1 MGNSKEEITNLKDSL
16 NIEDVIGTYVQLESK
31 LGGKWIGLCP
41 FHDDST
47 PSMHVHTGKQIFKC
61 FACNEGGDVIA
72 FISKIKS
79 CTFAEAVNLLCQE
92 WCNGSTPP
100 PQHIERREK
109 AREQKPL
116 ATPAQ
121 LAAMEAD
128 NVKFMRSMYA
138 FIPPLASL
146 GDLMKAGDTGLVN
159 DTRLM
164 SNAGLVNDT
173 GLLNNTESE
182 SEVSQFSRISFAK
195 NDTGLLNNTESEGNT
210 GLLNDNGLNSHYK
223 PEYYSWME
231 GGKYHPDCD
240 GITQTYVDYEVSM
253 AKSTVPSAFKAMR
266 GRIVFP
272 IRDEN
277 NRLVAFAGRT
287 TQTITEENRKYT
299 TKYVNSETSDLYNK
313 SRTLYGLHLAGEPIR
328 TETFAFLTEGYK
340 DTLSMVAAGF
350 KNTVA
355 QCGAAFTDDQA
366 ELLKRYTKRV
376 AVLMDAD
383 DRGREIAAAAI
394 AVLHRHGM
402 QTSELL
408 LPPGEDP
415 DSLFRRLGKRAF
427 RTIVAESQ
435 LTGHLQTIQES
446 TGVDLASFASSTP
459 SSKNDGTNGAEGSNS
474 TQSNRNGETLGIE
487 GTGNQEVIRMNG
499 ESTYNGQHF
508 MDADGFD
515 VNGTERQAEKSSEAV
530 LQSDRPRL
538 MAREQEL
545 QHQMRKLGSKRFL
558 FGQGPERMQINT
570 ELMKLRSQ
578 LSEVSKQLNR
588 PVVWYK

>member
-1 MGNSKEEITNLKDSL
+1 MNDNSKEEIAKLKEAL
-16 NIEDVIGTYVQLESK
+16 NIEDVIGTYVELEYK
-31 LGGKWIGLCP
+31 LGGKCLGLCP

-79 CTFAEAVNLLCQE
+79 CTFAEAVNLLRQE

-109 AREQKPL
+109 ARAQKPA

-121 LAAMEAD
+121 LAAMEAE
-128 NVKFMRSMYA
+128 NVKFMRSMYGHHPA
-138 FIPPLASL
+138 LA
-146 GDLMKAGDTGLVN
+146 
-159 DTRLM
+159 RIH
-164 SNAGLVNDT
+164 
-173 GLLNNTESE
+173 
-182 SEVSQFSRISFAK
+182 EVK
-195 NDTGLLNNTESEGNT
+195 LD
-210 GLLNDNGLNSHYK
+210 DD
-223 PEYYSWME
+223 SWMD
-231 GGKYHPDCD
+231 GNKYHPDCSD
-240 GITQTYVDYEVSM
+240 ITQTYVDFEVSQ

-287 TQTITEENRKYT
+287 TQTITDENRSYT
-299 TKYVNSETSDLYNK
+299 PKYVNSQTSDLYNK

-340 DTLSMVAAGF
+340 DTLAMVAAGF

-355 QCGAAFTDDQA
+355 QCGAAFTDDHA

-394 AVLHRHGM
+394 TVLHRHGM

-415 DSLFRRLGKRAF
+415 DSLFRRLGKHAF

-435 LTGHLQTIQES
+435 LTGHLQALKES
-446 TGVDLASFASSTP
+446 TGMDLASFVSSNP
-459 SSKNDGTNGAEGSNS
+459 SSMSEEASHNPLYNPEANGADGNS
-474 TQSNRNGETLGIE
+474 ELSL
-487 GTGNQEVIRMNG
+487 
-499 ESTYNGQHF
+499 
-508 MDADGFD
+508 
-515 VNGTERQAEKSSEAV
+515 

>member
-1 MGNSKEEITNLKDSL
+1 MGNSKEEIAKLKEAL
-16 NIEDVIGTYVQLESK
+16 NIEDVIGTYVELEYK
-31 LGGKWIGLCP
+31 LGGKCLGLCP

-79 CTFAEAVNLLCQE
+79 CTFAEAVNLLRQE

-100 PQHIERREK
+100 PQQIERREK
-109 AREQKPL
+109 AKAQKQP

-121 LAAMEAD
+121 LAAMEAE
-128 NVKFMRSMYA
+128 NVKFMRSMYGHHPA
-138 FIPPLASL
+138 LA
-146 GDLMKAGDTGLVN
+146 
-159 DTRLM
+159 RIH
-164 SNAGLVNDT
+164 
-173 GLLNNTESE
+173 
-182 SEVSQFSRISFAK
+182 EVK
-195 NDTGLLNNTESEGNT
+195 LD
-210 GLLNDNGLNSHYK
+210 DH
-223 PEYYSWME
+223 SWMD
-231 GGKYHPDCD
+231 GNKYHPDCSD
-240 GITQTYVDYEVSM
+240 ITQTYVDFEVSQ
-253 AKSTVPSAFKAMR
+253 AGSTVPSAFKAMR

-287 TQTITEENRKYT
+287 TQTITDENRSYT
-299 TKYVNSETSDLYNK
+299 PKYVNSQTSELYNK

-340 DTLSMVAAGF
+340 DTLAMVAAGF

-355 QCGAAFTDDQA
+355 QCGAAFTDDHA

-415 DSLFRRLGKRAF
+415 DSLFRRIGKRAF

-435 LTGHLQTIQES
+435 LTGHLQAIRES
-446 TGVDLASFASSTP
+446 TGMDLSSFATSTP
-459 SSKNDGTNGAEGSNS
+459 SSMG
-474 TQSNRNGETLGIE
+474 E
-487 GTGNQEVIRMNG
+487 GTAGTKGTENREVILMNG
-499 ESTYNGQHF
+499 EASDNGHHCLE
-508 MDADGFD
+508 ADGLD
-515 VNGTERQAEKSSEAV
+515 VNGTERQSGNNSEAV

>member
-1 MGNSKEEITNLKDSL
+1 MNDNSKEEIAKLKEAV
-16 NIEDVIGTYVQLESK
+16 NIEDVIGTYVELEYK
-31 LGGKWIGLCP
+31 LGGKCLGLCP

-79 CTFAEAVNLLCQE
+79 CTFAEAVNLLRQE

-100 PQHIERREK
+100 QQHIERREK
-109 AREQKPL
+109 AKAQKPP

-121 LAAMEAD
+121 LAAMETE
-128 NVKFMRSMYA
+128 NVKFMRSMYGHHPA
-138 FIPPLASL
+138 LA
-146 GDLMKAGDTGLVN
+146 
-159 DTRLM
+159 RIH
-164 SNAGLVNDT
+164 
-173 GLLNNTESE
+173 
-182 SEVSQFSRISFAK
+182 EVK
-195 NDTGLLNNTESEGNT
+195 LD
-210 GLLNDNGLNSHYK
+210 DH
-223 PEYYSWME
+223 SWMD
-231 GGKYHPDCD
+231 GNKYHPDCD
-240 GITQTYVDYEVSM
+240 GITQTYVDFEVGQ
-253 AKSTVPSAFKAMR
+253 AKSTVPGAFKAMR

-287 TQTITEENRKYT
+287 TQTITDENRSYT
-299 TKYVNSETSDLYNK
+299 PKYVNSQTSDLYNK

-340 DTLSMVAAGF
+340 DTLAMVAAGF

-355 QCGAAFTDDQA
+355 QCGAAFTDDHA

-415 DSLFRRLGKRAF
+415 DSLFRRLGKQAF

-435 LTGHLQTIQES
+435 LTGHLQAIKES
-446 TGVDLASFASSTP
+446 TGMDLANMCT
-459 SSKNDGTNGAEGSNS
+459 EGSGNS
-474 TQSNRNGETLGIE
+474 EL
-487 GTGNQEVIRMNG
+487 IRMNG
-499 ESTYNGQHF
+499 EEMTDPLYDPEANG
-508 MDADGFD
+508 A
-515 VNGTERQAEKSSEAV
+515 NGNNELS
-530 LQSDRPRL
+530 LMQSDRPRL

>member
-1 MGNSKEEITNLKDSL
+1 MGNSKEEIAKLKEVV

-41 FHDDST
+41 FHDDTT

-79 CTFAEAVNLLCQE
+79 CTFAEAVNLLRQE

-100 PQHIERREK
+100 PQQIARREK
-109 AREQKPL
+109 AKQKPT

-121 LAAMEAD
+121 LAAMEAN
-128 NVKFMRSMYA
+128 NVKFMRSMYGHHPA
-138 FIPPLASL
+138 LA
-146 GDLMKAGDTGLVN
+146 
-159 DTRLM
+159 RIH
-164 SNAGLVNDT
+164 
-173 GLLNNTESE
+173 
-182 SEVSQFSRISFAK
+182 EVK
-195 NDTGLLNNTESEGNT
+195 LD
-210 GLLNDNGLNSHYK
+210 DD
-223 PEYYSWME
+223 SWMD
-231 GGKYHPDCD
+231 GNKYHPDCSD
-240 GITQTYVDYEVSM
+240 ITQTYVDFEVSQ
-253 AKSTVPSAFKAMR
+253 AGSTVPSAFKAMR

-287 TQTITEENRKYT
+287 TQTITDENRSYT
-299 TKYVNSETSDLYNK
+299 PKYVNSQTSDLYNK

-340 DTLSMVAAGF
+340 DTLAMVAAGF

-415 DSLFRRLGKRAF
+415 DSLFRRIGKHAF

-435 LTGHLQTIQES
+435 LTGHLQALKES
-446 TGVDLASFASSTP
+446 TGMDLASLVSDNP
-459 SSKNDGTNGAEGSNS
+459 
-474 TQSNRNGETLGIE
+474 L
-487 GTGNQEVIRMNG
+487 
-499 ESTYNGQHF
+499 ESPE
-508 MDADGFD
+508 AD
-515 VNGTERQAEKSSEAV
+515 EAYIINTM
-530 LQSDRPRL
+530 QSDRPRL

>member
-79 CTFAEAVNLLCQE
+79 CTFAEAVNLLRQE

-100 PQHIERREK
+100 QQQIARRERAK
-109 AREQKPL
+109 AQKPP

-121 LAAMEAD
+121 LAAMEAE
-128 NVKFMRSMYA
+128 NVKFMRSMYG
-138 FIPPLASL
+138 FFPPLATSS
-146 GDLMKAGDTGLVN
+146 DLMKAGYTGSIVNTGLVN
-159 DTRLM
+159 DTRLLDNAELVNDTRLM
-164 SNAGLVNDT
+164 GNAGLVNDT
-173 GLLNNTESE
+173 GLLNNTE
-182 SEVSQFSRISFAK
+182 
-195 NDTGLLNNTESEGNT
+195 LEGNT
-210 GLLNDNGLNSHYK
+210 GGNGNGLNRHYK

-240 GITQTYVDYEVSM
+240 GITQTYVDFEVSQ
-253 AKSTVPSAFKAMR
+253 AKSTVPSAFKAMK

-287 TQTITEENRKYT
+287 TQTITDENRSYT
-299 TKYVNSETSDLYNK
+299 PKYVNSQTSDLYNK

-340 DTLSMVAAGF
+340 DTLAMVAAGF

-355 QCGAAFTDDQA
+355 QCGGAFTNDQA

-415 DSLFRRLGKRAF
+415 DSLFRRIGKRAF

-435 LTGHLQTIQES
+435 LNGHLQALKDS
-446 TGVDLASFASSTP
+446 TGVDLASLVSDNQSSTIGG
-459 SSKNDGTNGAEGSNS
+459 SFGT
-474 TQSNRNGETLGIE
+474 E
-487 GTGNQEVIRMNG
+487 GTGNREVIRMNG
-499 ESTYNGQHF
+499 EATNIERHYLE
-508 MDADGFD
+508 ADGFD

>member
-1 MGNSKEEITNLKDSL
+1 MNDNSKEEIAKLKEAV
-16 NIEDVIGTYVQLESK
+16 NIEDVISTYVELEYK
-31 LGGKWIGLCP
+31 LGGKCLGLCP

-79 CTFAEAVNLLCQE
+79 CTFAEAVNLLRQE

-109 AREQKPL
+109 AKAQKPP

-121 LAAMEAD
+121 LAAMEAE
-128 NVKFMRSMYA
+128 NVKFMRSMYG
-138 FIPPLASL
+138 FHPPLATL
-146 GDLMKAGDTGLVN
+146 GDLMKAGYIGSIVNTGLVN
-159 DTRLM
+159 DTRLLGNAELVNDTRLM
-164 SNAGLVNDT
+164 GNAGLVKDT
-173 GLLNNTESE
+173 GLLNNTE
-182 SEVSQFSRISFAK
+182 
-195 NDTGLLNNTESEGNT
+195 LEGNT
-210 GLLNDNGLNSHYK
+210 GGNGNGLNRHYK

-240 GITQTYVDYEVSM
+240 GITQTYVDYEVSQ
-253 AKSTVPSAFKAMR
+253 AGSTVPSAFKAMR

-287 TQTITEENRKYT
+287 TQTITDENRSYT
-299 TKYVNSETSDLYNK
+299 PKYVNSQTSDLYNK

-340 DTLSMVAAGF
+340 DTLAMVAAGF

-415 DSLFRRLGKRAF
+415 DSLFRRLGKQAF

-435 LTGHLQTIQES
+435 LTGHLQALKES
-446 TGVDLASFASSTP
+446 TGMDLASFASSSL
-459 SSKNDGTNGAEGSNS
+459 SSTNDGTNGAKGSSS
-474 TQSNRNGETLGIE
+474 TLSNINGEALGIE

-499 ESTYNGQHF
+499 ESTYNGHHF
-508 MDADGFD
+508 LEADGLD
-515 VNGTERQAEKSSEAV
+515 VNGTERQSGNSSDAV

>member
-1 MGNSKEEITNLKDSL
+1 MGNSKEEIAKLKEAV
-16 NIEDVIGTYVQLESK
+16 NIEDVIGTYVELEYK
-31 LGGKWIGLCP
+31 LGGKCLGLCP

-61 FACNEGGDVIA
+61 FACNEGGDMIA

-79 CTFAEAVNLLCQE
+79 CTFAEAVNLLRQE

-109 AREQKPL
+109 AREQKPA

-121 LAAMEAD
+121 LAAMEAE
-128 NVKFMRSMYA
+128 NVKFMRSMYGHHPA
-138 FIPPLASL
+138 LA
-146 GDLMKAGDTGLVN
+146 
-159 DTRLM
+159 RIH
-164 SNAGLVNDT
+164 
-173 GLLNNTESE
+173 
-182 SEVSQFSRISFAK
+182 EVK
-195 NDTGLLNNTESEGNT
+195 VD
-210 GLLNDNGLNSHYK
+210 DH
-223 PEYYSWME
+223 SWMD
-231 GGKYHPDCD
+231 GNKYHPDCD
-240 GITQTYVDYEVSM
+240 SITQTYVDYEVSM

-287 TQTITEENRKYT
+287 TQTITDENRSYT
-299 TKYVNSETSDLYNK
+299 PKYVNSQTSDLYNK

-340 DTLSMVAAGF
+340 DTLAMVAAGF

-355 QCGAAFTDDQA
+355 QCGAAFTDDHA

-383 DRGREIAAAAI
+383 DRGREIASAAI

-415 DSLFRRLGKRAF
+415 DSLFRRIGKRAF
-427 RTIVAESQ
+427 RTILAESQ
-435 LTGHLQTIQES
+435 LTGHLQALKEN
-446 TGVDLASFASSTP
+446 TGVDLA
-459 SSKNDGTNGAEGSNS
+459 NMCMEGSGNS
-474 TQSNRNGETLGIE
+474 EL
-487 GTGNQEVIRMNG
+487 IRMNG
-499 ESTYNGQHF
+499 EEMNDALYNPE
-508 MDADGFD
+508 ADGLD
-515 VNGTERQAEKSSEAV
+515 INETERQSGNSSDAV

>member
-1 MGNSKEEITNLKDSL
+1 MGNSKEEIAKLKEAL
-16 NIEDVIGTYVQLESK
+16 NIEDVIGTYVELEYK
-31 LGGKWIGLCP
+31 LGGKCLGLCP

-79 CTFAEAVNLLCQE
+79 CTFAEAVNLLRQE

-100 PQHIERREK
+100 QQHIARREK
-109 AREQKPL
+109 AKQKPA

-121 LAAMEAD
+121 LAAMEAE
-128 NVKFMRSMYA
+128 NVKFMRSMYGHHPA
-138 FIPPLASL
+138 LA
-146 GDLMKAGDTGLVN
+146 
-159 DTRLM
+159 RIH
-164 SNAGLVNDT
+164 
-173 GLLNNTESE
+173 
-182 SEVSQFSRISFAK
+182 EVK
-195 NDTGLLNNTESEGNT
+195 LD
-210 GLLNDNGLNSHYK
+210 D
-223 PEYYSWME
+223 PSWMD
-231 GGKYHPDCD
+231 GNKYHPDCD
-240 GITQTYVDYEVSM
+240 GITQAYVDFEVSQ

-287 TQTITEENRKYT
+287 TQTITDENRSYT
-299 TKYVNSETSDLYNK
+299 PKYVNSQTSDLYNK

-340 DTLSMVAAGF
+340 DTLAMVAAGF

-355 QCGAAFTDDQA
+355 QCGAAFTDDHA

-415 DSLFRRLGKRAF
+415 DSLFRRIGKHAF

-435 LTGHLQTIQES
+435 LTGHLQAIKES
-446 TGVDLASFASSTP
+446 TGVDLASLVSDNPLQSPEADEADIIST
-459 SSKNDGTNGAEGSNS
+459 
-474 TQSNRNGETLGIE
+474 
-487 GTGNQEVIRMNG
+487 M
-499 ESTYNGQHF
+499 
-508 MDADGFD
+508 
-515 VNGTERQAEKSSEAV
+515 
-530 LQSDRPRL
+530 QSDRPRL

>member
-1 MGNSKEEITNLKDSL
+1 
-16 NIEDVIGTYVQLESK
+16 
-31 LGGKWIGLCP
+31 
-41 FHDDST
+41 
-47 PSMHVHTGKQIFKC
+47 
-61 FACNEGGDVIA
+61 
-72 FISKIKS
+72 
-79 CTFAEAVNLLCQE
+79 
-92 WCNGSTPP
+92 
-100 PQHIERREK
+100 
-109 AREQKPL
+109 
-116 ATPAQ
+116 
-121 LAAMEAD
+121 
-128 NVKFMRSMYA
+128 
-138 FIPPLASL
+138 
-146 GDLMKAGDTGLVN
+146 
-159 DTRLM
+159 
-164 SNAGLVNDT
+164 
-173 GLLNNTESE
+173 
-182 SEVSQFSRISFAK
+182 
-195 NDTGLLNNTESEGNT
+195 
-210 GLLNDNGLNSHYK
+210 
-223 PEYYSWME
+223 
-231 GGKYHPDCD
+231 
-240 GITQTYVDYEVSM
+240 M

-287 TQTITEENRKYT
+287 TQTITDENRSYT
-299 TKYVNSETSDLYNK
+299 PKYVNSQTSDLYNK

-340 DTLSMVAAGF
+340 DTLAMVAAGF

-355 QCGAAFTDDQA
+355 QCGAAFTDDHA

-415 DSLFRRLGKRAF
+415 DSLFRRIGKRAF

-435 LTGHLQTIQES
+435 LTGHLQALKES
-446 TGVDLASFASSTP
+446 TGMDLA
-459 SSKNDGTNGAEGSNS
+459 NMCMEGSGNS
-474 TQSNRNGETLGIE
+474 EL
-487 GTGNQEVIRMNG
+487 IRMNG
-499 ESTYNGQHF
+499 EEMTDLLYYPEANG
-508 MDADGFD
+508 A
-515 VNGTERQAEKSSEAV
+515 NGNNELS
-530 LQSDRPRL
+530 LMQSDRPRL

>member
-1 MGNSKEEITNLKDSL
+1 MGNSKEEIAKLKEAV
-16 NIEDVIGTYVQLESK
+16 NIEDVIGTYVELEYK
-31 LGGKWIGLCP
+31 LGGKCLGLCP

-79 CTFAEAVNLLCQE
+79 CTFAEAVNLLRQE

-109 AREQKPL
+109 AKAQKQP

-121 LAAMEAD
+121 LAAMEAE
-128 NVKFMRSMYA
+128 NVKFMRSMYGHHPA
-138 FIPPLASL
+138 LA
-146 GDLMKAGDTGLVN
+146 
-159 DTRLM
+159 RIH
-164 SNAGLVNDT
+164 
-173 GLLNNTESE
+173 
-182 SEVSQFSRISFAK
+182 EVK
-195 NDTGLLNNTESEGNT
+195 LD
-210 GLLNDNGLNSHYK
+210 D
-223 PEYYSWME
+223 PSWMD
-231 GGKYHPDCD
+231 GNKYHPDCSD
-240 GITQTYVDYEVSM
+240 ITQTYVDFEVSQ
-253 AKSTVPSAFKAMR
+253 AKSTVPGAFKAMR

-287 TQTITEENRKYT
+287 TQTITDENRSYT
-299 TKYVNSETSDLYNK
+299 PKYVNSQTSDLYNK

-340 DTLSMVAAGF
+340 DTLAMVAAGF

-355 QCGAAFTDDQA
+355 QCGAAFTDDHA

-415 DSLFRRLGKRAF
+415 DSLFRRIGKHAF

-435 LTGHLQTIQES
+435 LTGHLQALKES
-446 TGVDLASFASSTP
+446 TGMDLASFASHTRSSLNGDST
-459 SSKNDGTNGAEGSNS
+459 NNGHHYLE
-474 TQSNRNGETLGIE
+474 
-487 GTGNQEVIRMNG
+487 
-499 ESTYNGQHF
+499 
-508 MDADGFD
+508 ADGLD

-530 LQSDRPRL
+530 LKSDRPRL

>member
-1 MGNSKEEITNLKDSL
+1 MSIMNDNSKEEITKLKEAV
-16 NIEDVIGTYVQLESK
+16 NIEDVIGTYVELEYK
-31 LGGKWIGLCP
+31 LGGKGLGLCP

-79 CTFAEAVNLLCQE
+79 CTFAEAVNLLRQE

-100 PQHIERREK
+100 PQHVARREK
-109 AREQKPL
+109 ARAQKPP

-121 LAAMEAD
+121 LAAMEAE
-128 NVKFMRSMYA
+128 NVKFMRSMYG
-138 FIPPLASL
+138 FHPPLATL
-146 GDLMKAGDTGLVN
+146 GDLMKAGYTGSIVNTGLVN
-159 DTRLM
+159 DTRLLDNAELLNDTRLM
-164 SNAGLVNDT
+164 GNAGLVKDT
-173 GLLNNTESE
+173 GLLNNTE
-182 SEVSQFSRISFAK
+182 
-195 NDTGLLNNTESEGNT
+195 LEGNT
-210 GLLNDNGLNSHYK
+210 GGNGNGLNRHYK

-287 TQTITEENRKYT
+287 TQTITDENRSYT
-299 TKYVNSETSDLYNK
+299 PKYVNSQTSDLYNK

-340 DTLSMVAAGF
+340 DTLAMVAAGF

-355 QCGAAFTDDQA
+355 QCGAAFTDDHA

-415 DSLFRRLGKRAF
+415 DSLFRRIGKHAF

-435 LTGHLQTIQES
+435 LTGHLQALKES
-446 TGVDLASFASSTP
+446 TGVDLA
-459 SSKNDGTNGAEGSNS
+459 NMCMEEEG
-474 TQSNRNGETLGIE
+474 NR
-487 GTGNQEVIRMNG
+487 EVIRTNG
-499 ESTYNGQHF
+499 EEMTDPLYDPEANG
-508 MDADGFD
+508 A
-515 VNGTERQAEKSSEAV
+515 NGNNELS
-530 LQSDRPRL
+530 LMQSDRPRL